1 MILGLKERL
10 SSMENEQ
17 TKLRHSKVMELL
29 DWGGCMLF
37 GLLAVFYYNFGNMI
51 TVIFLA
57 LPAVFMASRLMRLY
71 KARFQNPYALILNEK
86 YIHAPSELLSKYAYP
101 IPWRD
106 IKSVM
111 GTIDKN
117 KREAKYLLLELHDRE
132 RTLGEVTKSQTRLAR
147 KLSKKYF
154 IAQSYDDNQ
163 DFKSGEAI
171 EKNYQYFLNSILL
184 DFEYIADKEGQL
196 LEKLEYYSNGRFST
210 LRPSQNEFGAHQ
222 TS

>member
-1 MILGLKERL
+1 
-10 SSMENEQ
+10 MEHEK
-17 TKLRHSKVMELL
+17 TKFIHSKVMELL

-37 GLLAVFYYNFGNMI
+37 GLLAVIYYAFESMI

-71 KARFQNPYALILNEK
+71 KARFQNPYALILNRN
-86 YIHAPSELLSKYAYP
+86 YIHAPSELVSKYTYP
-101 IPWRD
+101 IAWRD

-117 KREAKYLLLELHDRE
+117 KKEAKYLLLELHDRE
-132 RTLGEVTKSQTRLAR
+132 RTLGKVTNYQTRRAR

-154 IAQSYDDNQ
+154 ISKSYDDNP
-163 DFKSGEAI
+163 DIKSDETI

-184 DFEYIADKEGQL
+184 DFEYIADEEGQL
-196 LEKLEYYSNGRFST
+196 LEKLEYYSNGKFST
-210 LRPSQNEFGAHQ
+210 LRASDLPL
-222 TS
+222 